1 MIELRGVTKQ
11 YVRAG
16 ETVYAL
22 RELDLT
28 LTAGDMVAIVG
39 PSGSGKSSLLNI
51 LGLLDRPDVG
61 QHSWEGQDMLAADN
75 RLRAQWRNQRLGFV
89 FQSFMLLPRLTAW
102 ENVALPLYYRQMPA
116 AQRREQA
123 LQILSRLGLAAW
135 AEHRPAQLSGGQQQR
150 VAIARA
156 LVGAPRLI
164 LADEPTGALDTQ
176 TGTQVMQL
184 LHEIHATGTTVVLIT
199 HDPAVAQQCPRRLRI
214 QDGVLTDVA

>member
-1 MIELRGVTKQ
+1 MIELQGVTKR

-22 RELDLT
+22 RDVNFSLS
-28 LTAGDMVAIVG
+28 AGDMVAIVG

-61 QHSWEGQDMLAADN
+61 QHTWEGQDMLAAHN

-116 AQRREQA
+116 TQRREQA
-123 LQILSRLGLAAW
+123 LQILTRVGLASW

-164 LADEPTGALDTQ
+164 LADEPTGALDSH
-176 TGTQVMQL
+176 TGKQVMRL
-184 LHEIHATGTTVVLIT
+184 LHEIHAAGTTVVLIT
-199 HDPAVAQQCPRRLRI
+199 HDAVVAQQCPRRLQI